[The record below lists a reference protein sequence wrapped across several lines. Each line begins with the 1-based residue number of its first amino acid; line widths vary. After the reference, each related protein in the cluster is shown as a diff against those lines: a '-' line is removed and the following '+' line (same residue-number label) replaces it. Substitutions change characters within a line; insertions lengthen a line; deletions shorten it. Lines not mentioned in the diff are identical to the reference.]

1 MEAAHAPLSL
11 HLSRCH
17 IVGNRVMAQF
27 FYRLFQWMTMRVRV
41 RNLQYEMGIFTT
53 GLRLNWC
60 VLSQGWPSLDW
71 YGIVLHM
78 SCVNS
83 LPIYI

>member
-1 MEAAHAPLSL
+1 MK
-11 HLSRCH
+11 
-17 IVGNRVMAQF
+17 VK
-27 FYRLFQWMTMRVRV
+27 V

-78 SCVNS
+78 SCVN
-83 LPIYI
+83 LFAY